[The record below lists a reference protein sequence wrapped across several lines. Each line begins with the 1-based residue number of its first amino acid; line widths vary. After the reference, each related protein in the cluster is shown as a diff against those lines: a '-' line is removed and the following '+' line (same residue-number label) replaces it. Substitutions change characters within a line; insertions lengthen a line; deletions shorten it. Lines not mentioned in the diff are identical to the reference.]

1 MFELA
6 PASGFRPLEKLRKE
20 MDDLFSRFARSDWP
34 SPGGKD
40 ADAFVPAMDVKETE
54 TAIEVEIE
62 VAGLKPEEIEVSLSG
77 DMLTVKGEKK
87 ERREESKEGYRLV
100 ERRFGSFQRSFRL
113 PAAVERDKVEAI
125 QKDGLLRLSIPK
137 SQPEPVT
144 KIAIKAE

>member
-1 MFELA
+1 MFELT
-6 PASGFRPLEKLRKE
+6 PSSGFRPPEKLRKE

-87 ERREESKEGYRLV
+87 RSGARRARRAIASSSAGSAPSSAASGCRRRWSATRSKPP
-100 ERRFGSFQRSFRL
+100 RRMACCG
-113 PAAVERDKVEAI
+113 
-125 QKDGLLRLSIPK
+125 
-137 SQPEPVT
+137 
-144 KIAIKAE
+144 